1 MISNYHHA
9 APADFGAQPQY
20 NYSLATSGLDDPTR
34 KKIGKDKP
42 RRGFFGRKKPRS
54 SRSQSSDEQT
64 ISSAA
69 SSMAYSYT
77 DSEQSAGE
85 STNSSVFSILRAL
98 EDTNGHMPMKRT
110 GSFSSTGSISS
121 QGAISSQDGNKRS
134 FLDGSRFKQVQ
145 K

>member
-9 APADFGAQPQY
+9 APADSGSHPQY

-54 SRSQSSDEQT
+54 SRSQASDEQT
-64 ISSAA
+64 IASAA
-69 SSMAYSYT
+69 SSMAYSFT

-110 GSFSSTGSISS
+110 GDSALSSTGSISS
-121 QGAISSQDGNKRS
+121 KDGSKRS
-134 FLDGSRFKQVQ
+134 HLDGSRFKQVQ